1 MSDATHR
8 RHVKLARHGGY
19 WLLRCGLTTVGAS
32 NFLNA
37 RKRWLQSFFL
47 LRRGD
52 PALKLA
58 AGSKGKESVC
68 LAVRVLVMMWRCG
81 VRMIA

>member
-1 MSDATHR
+1 M
-8 RHVKLARHGGY
+8 
-19 WLLRCGLTTVGAS
+19 CGLTTVGAS
-32 NFLNA
+32 NFLNT
-37 RKRWLQSFFL
+37 RKRWLQSYFL
-47 LRRGD
+47 LRGD
-52 PALKLA
+52 PALNLA